1 MKSKP
6 ISVYVRNE
14 HPFWCELLMEA
25 ARTAVPVFAE
35 EAAKRLVKRRE
46 EKSEPSDGDRHEP

>member
-6 ISVYVRNE
+6 VSVYVRKDR
-14 HPFWCELLMEA
+14 PFWCELLMEA

-35 EAAKRLVKRRE
+35 EAAKRLVKRSKEKAESE
-46 EKSEPSDGDRHEP
+46 EE